1 MAHGRVRSQ
10 EAGKV
15 AGRRVSVRTAATSA
29 AGVAAPRLQIIGPAD
44 RGLPSLA
51 LRRRLA
57 CLAAP
62 GVCPPRGPRAHSA
75 HLCAERT

>member
-1 MAHGRVRSQ
+1 
-10 EAGKV
+10 V

-62 GVCPPRGPRAHSA
+62 RGVRLGVREPTPLICVPRGRKTTTAA
-75 HLCAERT
+75 DANRL